1 MSLQNRNAM
10 TRVENEALHIAQKFT
25 AAVCVHYSVQR
36 AYLFGPFAKVTPR
49 KDSDIDAAIILSQ
62 KQLSFA
68 GEMELVKLRRDIDL
82 RIEPHAFLK
91 KDFNE
96 NNPLA
101 HEILKYGIRLV

>member
-1 MSLQNRNAM
+1 M
-10 TRVENEALHIAQKFT
+10 VKGEALDVAKKFM
-25 AAVCVHYSVQR
+25 SVVSAHFSVET
-36 AYLFGPFAKVTPR
+36 AYLFGSFAKGNFRPE
-49 KDSDIDAAIILSQ
+49 SDIDVAIILNQ
-62 KQLSFA
+62 KNLTFNS
-68 GEMELVKLRRDIDL
+68 EMELVKLRRDIDL

>member
-1 MSLQNRNAM
+1 MAER
-10 TRVENEALHIAQKFT
+10 EALNVAKKFMLT
-25 AAVCVHYSVQR
+25 VSEHYSVQA
-36 AYLFGPFAKVTPR
+36 AYLFGSFAKGNAHA
-49 KDSDIDAAIILSQ
+49 DSDIDVAVILDQ
-62 KQLSFA
+62 KKLTFNS
-68 GEMELVKLRRDIDL
+68 EMELVKLRRDIDL

>member
-1 MSLQNRNAM
+1 MDQKRIIAIAKEYVRALQKNKYFIYNA
-10 TRVENEALHIAQKFT
+10 F
-25 AAVCVHYSVQR
+25 
-36 AYLFGPFAKVTPR
+36 LFGSYAKNTPHR
-49 KDSDIDAAIILSQ
+49 DSDIDIAVVLKS
-62 KQLSFA
+62 KKDTYDLTL
-68 GEMELVKLRRDIDL
+68 ELIKMRRDIDL